1 MTKTLALAAGC
12 VLALS
17 LGAGIAS
24 ASVSAPDLE
33 QMISSQLD
41 TQGGSPPDSV
51 ACPSDLVTDVG
62 ASVTCAVT
70 KDDETR
76 GVTVSVVSVDN
87 GQPQFSLK
95 LARQ

>member
-1 MTKTLALAAGC
+1 VTKTLALSAAS

-24 ASVSAPDLE
+24 ASVSAADL
-33 QMISSQLD
+33 QQVISSELG

-51 ACPSDLVTDVG
+51 VCPGDLAIDVG

-70 KDDETR
+70 KGDETR
-76 GVTVSVVSVDN
+76 GVTVSVVSADD
-87 GQPQFSLK
+87 GQPQFSIQ

>member
-1 MTKTLALAAGC
+1 MTKTLALAAGS

-17 LGAGIAS
+17 LGSGIAS
-24 ASVSAPDLE
+24 ASVSAADLQ
-33 QMISSQLD
+33 QMISSEIG
-41 TQGGSPPDSV
+41 TQGAPPDSV
-51 ACPSDLVTDVG
+51 ACPEDLASDVG

-70 KDDETR
+70 KGDETR

-87 GQPQFSLK
+87 GQPQFSMK